1 MHSLTRFE
9 NINWVT
15 GNPPVHKGKNIDVIS
30 SSILA
35 IMLELL
41 SEIKTENYNI
51 ITDKI
56 KYEYIWVISCDPVV
70 EKGRM
75 VTRTKQLTKI

>member
-1 MHSLTRFE
+1 
-9 NINWVT
+9 
-15 GNPPVHKGKNIDVIS
+15 
-30 SSILA
+30 
-35 IMLELL
+35 MLELL